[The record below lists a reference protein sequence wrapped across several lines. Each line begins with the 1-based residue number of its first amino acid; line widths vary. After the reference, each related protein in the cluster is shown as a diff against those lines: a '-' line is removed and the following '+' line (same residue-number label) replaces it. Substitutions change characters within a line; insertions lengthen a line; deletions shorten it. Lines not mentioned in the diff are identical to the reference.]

1 VHAVLGPYTL
11 SNVGD
16 SESSSFAI
24 IYSGGPRGASVA
36 ALLWGVREAMTRTR
50 TTEVGP
56 RLPLSTER
64 IYPPIYSCLRI
75 SRLYGIGP
83 WRVKTSSKANRE
95 RLRLTAQVEQLRW
108 AARYVGMLSSLLSRT
123 RTPTFRP
130 RDARRGAS
138 GISEGRRRVDASL
151 SRWSSAYCS
160 NLKQCQNIHHLL
172 F

>member
-108 AARYVGMLSSLLSRT
+108 GRKVCGNAVELAQPHT
-123 RTPTFRP
+123 HTHFQ
-130 RDARRGAS
+130 AS
-138 GISEGRRRVDASL
+138 GCTSRCVGDKRRTSSRGCKSL
-151 SRWSSAYCS
+151 AMV
-160 NLKQCQNIHHLL
+160 
-172 F
+172 